1 MYSKL
6 GSNIGSNDIYD
17 VSRIS
22 KEIGVQEYVYE
33 TNDDYY
39 TLRLSISAEDQDTS
53 VPTLMLCIELYDRSG
68 NKREL
73 DAEVLHIESFKS
85 FFSNSCNKFI
95 TSVNSFEIKVIC
107 FEKSDNV
114 YIKDDKLIAEVYDF
128 HNNKFYD
135 VPEYKEITL
144 QLSPISIDGF
154 VKFADFA
161 CLVAEIPNDLEE
173 ISD

>member
-1 MYSKL
+1 MYSRL
-6 GSNIGSNDIYD
+6 DSNIGSDNIYD
-17 VSRIS
+17 VGRIS

-39 TLRLSISAEDQDTS
+39 TLKLSISAEEQYTS
-53 VPTLMLCIELYDRSG
+53 VPQLMLCIELYDRSG
-68 NKREL
+68 NIHEL

-95 TSVNSFEIKVIC
+95 TSTNSFEIKVIC
-107 FEKSDNV
+107 FEKSNNV
-114 YIKDDKLIAEVYDF
+114 YIKDNKLIAEVYDF

-135 VPEYKEITL
+135 VPKYKEITL
-144 QLSPISIDGF
+144 QLSPISIDRIVNF
-154 VKFADFA
+154 TNLMYVI
-161 CLVAEIPNDLEE
+161 AEIPNDLEE